1 MTDFAVQQPGGLL
14 GFTSAGIASFEVLE
28 AEPLPDEILPGTLGS
43 SARWRVRS
51 DEIELWDDV
60 LAFRR
65 GTVWVF
71 LQGISPEAGGTP
83 VVDLGLLI
91 DGILLGIFAQSSAVG
106 QDVAEFMRP

>member
-1 MTDFAVQQPGGLL
+1 VCDQTK
-14 GFTSAGIASFEVLE
+14 
-28 AEPLPDEILPGTLGS
+28 
-43 SARWRVRS
+43 
-51 DEIELWDDV
+51 IELWDDV

-91 DGILLGIFAQSSAVG
+91 DGILLGIFAQS
-106 QDVAEFMRP
+106 